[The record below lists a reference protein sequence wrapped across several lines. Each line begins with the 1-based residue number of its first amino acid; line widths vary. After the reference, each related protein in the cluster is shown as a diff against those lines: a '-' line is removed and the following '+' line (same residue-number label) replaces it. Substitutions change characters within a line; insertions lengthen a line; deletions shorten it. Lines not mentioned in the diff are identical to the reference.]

1 MSNNYKCCCGRF
13 QDIFE
18 KYSAFSK
25 EGKRKLDE
33 DLVHQI
39 PPKAMLNELRNAPLV
54 PGLGSSFCNFG
65 GPALHVPLDL
75 LLSHL
80 GSDARKVGEMQGTSR
95 ETTGVRCYT
104 QV

>member
-1 MSNNYKCCCGRF
+1 MSNNYKCRCGRF

-39 PPKAMLNELRNAPLV
+39 PPKVMLNELRNANH
-54 PGLGSSFCNFG
+54 C
-65 GPALHVPLDL
+65 
-75 LLSHL
+75 
-80 GSDARKVGEMQGTSR
+80 
-95 ETTGVRCYT
+95 
-104 QV
+104 